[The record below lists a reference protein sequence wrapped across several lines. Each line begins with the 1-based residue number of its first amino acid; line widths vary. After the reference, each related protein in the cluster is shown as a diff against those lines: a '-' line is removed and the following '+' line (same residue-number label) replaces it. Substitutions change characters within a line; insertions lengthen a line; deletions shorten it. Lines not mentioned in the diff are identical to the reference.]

1 MPSREQLETALRN
14 ADAAGDVDAAT
25 KLANALKIVDKKTG
39 LEMTPEEAQD
49 FGRQAQSTV
58 SYPKEETAL
67 GAMLTGAKR
76 GLETVGEG
84 FLQRG
89 AEVASFLG
97 FDTDQFQKDLK
108 LAGDIQQQ
116 KQKSTKEDRPIS
128 SFVGE
133 VAGSIAAFPVAPA
146 KIPQAMAAGAGFG
159 VLQPTDGGAGDVAQN
174 VAQNAALGG
183 LGAWAAPYIQKGFNK
198 SQAMFSGLYK
208 KATGIDPRPEMFL
221 PDGSLSQNGKSAM
234 EKIGVSEEDFARL
247 YTQLDDNLDPVAAMR
262 TERAGEQGIDLT
274 TAQATKDFAKQ
285 EAEQTLRASATREGT
300 AARAIEQTQQESM
313 KSAQEGFE
321 RGFGEL
327 ADKEVRGGVV
337 QEGLKEIQ
345 KEGGAVVS
353 KLYDK
358 AKETAGEAIPIDNK
372 KLLDFIDDEVMSRPV
387 DPSVIKSVETLM
399 AKFGLIGGEVSQKG
413 RFHQVT
419 DDVGQTLTFKG
430 EQTPLSLA
438 NANDFRKG
446 LNRIYS
452 GDQSGAVSQIIKQL
466 DSQVD
471 DIVSELPG
479 GSARTGAFREA
490 TAAARKQREI
500 FKAKDIIETIT
511 TFKPGTKTSKIE
523 PDRVIDS
530 LLKGPNVLGNMRS
543 VKSASKSKP
552 AIWKSVQAQGAADLF
567 SKSINPATGD
577 ISGQR
582 LATAVKQFGGGSTKE
597 GEKRLKVLF
606 GKDYGKF
613 DSLVKSIGDATI
625 PVKGTTN
632 PSGTAYKLL
641 NFMTRMGSLGA
652 GSLDMIAPLANRVKD
667 SVRSKNVLKSIQK
680 AQPEKVKQAVKA
692 NDAMIDAYIQLGL
705 TGSMKE
711 SANK

>member
-1 MPSREQLETALRN
+1 MVFDPGTAVSSQEKKRTFNPKTAQL
-14 ADAAGDVDAAT
+14 
-25 KLANALKIVDKKTG
+25 VDKKTG
-39 LEMTPEEAQD
+39 FKMTPEETQD
-49 FGRQAQSTV
+49 FGRRAQSTV

-67 GAMLTGAKR
+67 GAMMMGAKR
-76 GLETVGEG
+76 GLQTVGEG
-84 FLQRG
+84 ALQRG

-97 FDTDQFQKDLK
+97 FDTEQFQDDLK
-108 LAGDIQQQ
+108 LAGDIEEQ

-159 VLQPTDGGAGDVAQN
+159 AIQPTDGGGGDVAVN
-174 VAQNAALGG
+174 VAQNAAIGG

-208 KATGIDPRPEMFL
+208 KTTGVDPRPEMFL
-221 PDGSLSQNGKSAM
+221 PDGSLSPDGKSAM
-234 EKIGVSEEDFARL
+234 GEIGVSEEDFARL
-247 YTQLDDNLDPVAAMR
+247 YSQLDENLDPVASMR
-262 TERAGEQGIDLT
+262 VERASEEGIELT
-274 TAQATKDFAKQ
+274 TAQATKDFAQQ
-285 EAEQTLRASATREGT
+285 EAEQTLRASTTREGNS
-300 AARAIEQTQQESM
+300 ARSFEQTQQESI

-321 RGFGEL
+321 KSFGDI
-327 ADKEVRGGVV
+327 ADSEVRGGVV
-337 QEGLKEIQ
+337 QSGLKDIE
-345 KEGGAVVS
+345 KEGRSNVS
-353 KLYDK
+353 KLYDT
-358 AKETAGEAIPIDNK
+358 AKETVGESIPIDNT

-399 AKFGLIGGEVSQKG
+399 AKFGLIGGEVTQKG
-413 RFHQVT
+413 RFQQVT

-430 EQTPLSLA
+430 EQTPLTLA

-471 DIVSELPG
+471 EIVSELPD

-490 TAAARKQREI
+490 TSAAREQREI
-500 FKAKDIIETIT
+500 FKAKDIIESIT
-511 TFKPGTKTSKIE
+511 SFKTGTKTNKID

-530 LLKGPNVLGNMRS
+530 VLKGPNVLVNMRKI
-543 VKSASKSKP
+543 KSATSGKP
-552 AIWKSVQAQGAADLF
+552 EIWKSVQAQGAADLF
-567 SKSINPATGD
+567 SKSINPTTGD

-582 LATAVKQFGGGSTKE
+582 LVTAIKKFGGGNIKE
-597 GEKRLKVLF
+597 GEKRLRVLF
-606 GKDYGKF
+606 GADYGKF

-641 NFMTRMGSLGA
+641 NFMTRMGSFGT
-652 GSLDMIAPLANRVKD
+652 GSLDMIAPLVNKVKD
-667 SVRSKNVLKSIQK
+667 SAKSKNVLKSIQK
-680 AQPEKVKQAVKA
+680 AQPEKIKQAVRT

-705 TGSMKE
+705 TGSLSE
-711 SANK
+711 TANK